1 MKISDSMLNF
11 GQGKEIFVRFSS
23 FNGFYTILEHKKDR
37 KNRSLSPSYTYAA
50 SADFAFSASAV
61 NATAS

>member
-23 FNGFYTILEHKKDR
+23 FNGFYTILGHKKDR
-37 KNRSLSPSYTYAA
+37 KIGLFHHHTLMQQVQILLFQQAQ
-50 SADFAFSASAV
+50 
-61 NATAS
+61 